1 MSVNLNK
8 ATSSPR
14 RKPHILIVGG
24 GAAGVGIAQRLSAAL
39 SKSAS
44 SYDLT
49 LLTSRDYYL
58 HLIGL
63 LRPLVTP
70 NDTLEKRILIPYD
83 NIFAKSLGGP
93 GSVKVGEV
101 VSVAKNPQG
110 KTGGSVTLQNGETI
124 DWDVLVLTPG
134 NKWEGGLDLP
144 KTVEEAE
151 EAIKEW
157 RDRFRKAEHVVLVGG
172 GAVGVELAGELRDE
186 YPVRIFLF
194 ILFERGIS
202 DRTRSSNPSLSSIHS
217 HISSTT
223 PTQSGTARPSRRGSR
238 KETSSSSSVIASTPF
253 RTLGLQPSSPPME

>member
-124 DWDVLVLTPG
+124 EWDVLVLTPG

-172 GAVGVELAGELRDE
+172 GAVGIELAGELRDE

-194 ILFERGIS
+194 
-202 DRTRSSNPSLSSIHS
+202 SSSRRAYL
-217 HISSTT
+217 TT
-223 PTQSGTARPSRRGSR
+223 PIAQTHHSRPF
-238 KETSSSSSVIASTPF
+238 T
-253 RTLGLQPSSPPME
+253 PSSPQRHLHSPVPQGPRNATREKKHQARPR